1 MKFNE
6 MKQLKHFLLLI
17 SLIVLLGSCDP
28 AKKVTN
34 GDDNKIEIVIL
45 QTNDVYEIAPLEGG
59 KVGGMARVAQLKQD
73 LLAKNPNVFSVMAG
87 DFLNPSVIGT
97 LKYEGER
104 IKGKQ
109 MVEAMNV
116 AGIDLVTFGNHE
128 FDLNE
133 EDLQKRINESEFDW
147 TCSNVRQKRGGFLK
161 SFKHNGYDIPDYWI
175 EEFKDSDGTTVKI
188 GFIGVC
194 LNSNKKN
201 YVYYE
206 DAFTSFKKVHAAIKD
221 QVDIVI
227 GLTHQ
232 SIDEDKALAA
242 EVAGIPLFIGGH
254 EHNNMMHKVGDVTIT
269 KADANAKT
277 AYIHT
282 LKYNKAEKKLSI
294 NSTLK
299 AIDSTIPLE
308 PKTDAVVKKWTA
320 IAYATFKKAGIDAD
334 EVIVELKEPIDATEH
349 VIRHRPSVIGN
360 IVVQAIG
367 AAYPDAD
374 AAIMNTGSMRLD
386 DILSGK
392 ITQYDIARLLP
403 FGGDLTMVEMKGN
416 LLLEILKT
424 GTITNVGNG
433 GYFALDRLT
442 YSGSDQG
449 TINGK
454 SIEKSSVY
462 KIALPSFLLTGFE
475 SNLDYFTKKNSDVI
489 NITEAITD
497 NQLDVRVA
505 VIDWIKNNPIP
516 TK

>member
-1 MKFNE
+1 MKL
-6 MKQLKHFLLLI
+6 LKHFLLSI
-17 SLIVLLGSCDP
+17 SLIIILGSCDP

-59 KVGGMARVAQLKQD
+59 KVGGMARVAQIKQD
-73 LLAKNPNVFSVMAG
+73 LLAKNSNVFSVMAG

-128 FDLNE
+128 FDLDE
-133 EDLQKRINESEFDW
+133 EDLQKRINESEFGW
-147 TCSNVRQKRGGFLK
+147 TCSNVRQRKGGFLK
-161 SFKHNGYDIPDYWI
+161 SFKQNGRDIPDYWI
-175 EEFKDSDGTTVKI
+175 QEFKDSDGTILKV

-194 LNSNKKN
+194 LNSNKKD
-201 YVYYE
+201 YVHYE
-206 DAFTSFKKVHAAIKD
+206 DPFTSFKKVHAAIKD
-221 QVDIVI
+221 KVDVVI

-232 SIDEDKALAA
+232 SITDDKALAA
-242 EVAGIPLFIGGH
+242 QVEGIPLFIGGH

-282 LKYNKAEKKLSI
+282 LKYNRTNKKLSI

-299 AIDSTIPLE
+299 AVDSSISFE
-308 PKTDAVVKKWTA
+308 PKTDAVVKKWSA
-320 IAYATFKKAGIDAD
+320 IAYSRLKAAGIDPD
-334 EVIVELKEPIDATEH
+334 EEIIQLQEPIDATEH
-349 VIRHRPSVIGN
+349 IIRYRQSVIGS

-367 AAYPDAD
+367 ASYPDAD
-374 AAIMNTGSMRLD
+374 AAVLNTGSMRLD
-386 DILSGK
+386 DVLAGK

-403 FGGDLTMVEMKGN
+403 FGGSLKLVEMKGN
-416 LLLEILKT
+416 LLLKILET

-442 YSGSDQG
+442 FDATSKTG
-449 TINGK
+449 TINGEN
-454 SIEKSSVY
+454 IEAIANY
-462 KIALPSFLLTGFE
+462 KIALPSFLLKGLE
-475 SNLDYFTKKNSDVI
+475 SNLGYFTETNPGVVKKTD
-489 NITEAITD
+489 AATD
-497 NQLDVRVA
+497 NQKDVRVA
-505 VIDWIKNNPIP
+505 VIDWMKKNPIP
-516 TK
+516 SK